1 MAIRFFALWVT
12 VSVAGQAQTLD
23 KKEFQ
28 NRRDSV
34 FTKMGDGVGFI
45 LAGIPNDAPIKFR
58 QAPDF
63 YYLTGI
69 EEPYA
74 VLVLV
79 ASSRSSFLF
88 VPRRSKIQL
97 MVEGPGIL
105 ERPNAASEFG
115 LSAVFPLDQFWS
127 VLSYIVSGSRIYLP
141 LTPLDNVHN
150 ARDESRGQQGK
161 VLSHPLLASSTPFQ
175 TAVDKLRAFFP
186 EKTVFDINPI
196 VDRLRWVK
204 SDVEIAKLRTS
215 GKIGAEGVKEAIRGT
230 RPGMYEYEIEAV
242 ATFYY
247 VKRGARGNA
256 FSPIVA
262 SGPNTA
268 TIHYQE
274 NRRQIQAHEVVL
286 MDYGCDYEYYTSD
299 ITRVWP
305 SSGKFSAE
313 EEKMYACILDAR
325 QTIIGAMKPGVTIN
339 QLKDL
344 AHQVY
349 IKHGFA
355 QEHLEWGKYIGH
367 TVGISVHDVTPFDD
381 DTPLVAGVVFNVEP
395 VIGNAAKKL
404 HMRLEDTV
412 VITPT
417 GAENLTA
424 DVPVDLKDIYDLVK
438 QKGLG
443 SK

>member
-1 MAIRFFALWVT
+1 MAIRILVWVT
-12 VSVAGQAQTLD
+12 MLAVAGQAQTFD
-23 KKEFQ
+23 AKEFR

-34 FTKMGDGVGFI
+34 CARMGDGVGFVF
-45 LAGIPNDAPIKFR
+45 AGIPNDAPIKFR

-88 VPRRSKIQL
+88 VPRKSNVQI
-97 MVEGPGIL
+97 MMEGPGIF
-105 ERPNAASEFG
+105 EKQNAQTEYG
-115 LSAVFPLDQFWS
+115 LTGVFPLDQFWS
-127 VLSYIVSGSRIYLP
+127 ILGYIASGSRLYLP
-141 LTPLDNVHN
+141 LTALDNVHN
-150 ARDESRGQQGK
+150 ARDESRGQQAK
-161 VLSHPLLASSTPFQ
+161 LLSHPLLAGPLPHQ
-175 TAVDKLRAFFP
+175 TAVDKLRTFFP
-186 EKTVFDINPI
+186 EKTVHDINVI
-196 VDRLRWVK
+196 LDQLRWVK
-204 SDVEIAKLRTS
+204 TEYEIGKLRVS
-215 GKIGAEGVKEAIRGT
+215 GKIGAEGVKEAIKGT
-230 RPGMYEYEIEAV
+230 RPGMYEYELEAV
-242 ATFYY
+242 ARFFY
-247 VKRGARGNA
+247 VKRGARGDA

-268 TIHYQE
+268 TIHYQD
-274 NRRQIQAHEVVL
+274 NRRQIQANEVVL
-286 MDYGCDYEYYTSD
+286 MDYGCDYDYYTSD

-305 SSGKFSAE
+305 SSGKFSAD
-313 EEKMYACILDAR
+313 EEKMYACILEAR
-325 QTIIGAMKPGVTIN
+325 QAIIGAMKPGVTIH
-339 QLKDL
+339 QLKDI
-344 AHQVY
+344 AHAVY
-349 IKHGFA
+349 VKHGFA
-355 QEHLEWGKYIGH
+355 QEHLAWGKYIGH
-367 TVGISVHDVTPFDD
+367 TVGISVHDVTPYDD

-417 GAENLTA
+417 GSENLTA
-424 DVPVDLKDIYDLVK
+424 DVPVELKDIYDLVR